1 MIHHHLSRQQS
12 FVILLFGPTSVT
24 PSLNDVFFV
33 SLFFIL
39 FVFVRGIGKVKGLTV
54 SLAHFLWDQLMV
66 SQNSQIG
73 MLPGTS
79 SVSNKRTLGTSGALQ
94 AGIPIGICWLP
105 GAALFWSSRVTGYSW
120 DWPTVA
126 FCHCFTCCVSVIRTP
141 LKWHTTLSGESVALH
156 LTRLAFRVS
165 FSVSQNPWTVMRAVS
180 LLSGH
185 LLAYSHFLGY
195 HPQIQPWQA
204 WLCWR
209 NALLVNGPS
218 MSTSTLPIHHFIIQ
232 MLGFSVCVQAP

>member
-1 MIHHHLSRQQS
+1 MIHHHLSCQQS

-54 SLAHFLWDQLMV
+54 SLGHFLWDHLMV
-66 SQNSQIG
+66 SQNFQIG

-79 SVSNKRTLGTSGALQ
+79 SVSNKRTLGTSGAIQ
-94 AGIPIGICWLP
+94 AGTPIGICWLP

-141 LKWHTTLSGESVALH
+141 LKWHATLSGESVALH
-156 LTRLAFRVS
+156 LTCLAFRVS
-165 FSVSQNPWTVMRAVS
+165 FSVWAALNSRSVHVLASKEENNIGVSDDAIFHVASKLPLKTFPREAFQNV
-180 LLSGH
+180 LSNH
-185 LLAYSHFLGY
+185 L
-195 HPQIQPWQA
+195 
-204 WLCWR
+204 
-209 NALLVNGPS
+209 NKV
-218 MSTSTLPIHHFIIQ
+218 
-232 MLGFSVCVQAP
+232 